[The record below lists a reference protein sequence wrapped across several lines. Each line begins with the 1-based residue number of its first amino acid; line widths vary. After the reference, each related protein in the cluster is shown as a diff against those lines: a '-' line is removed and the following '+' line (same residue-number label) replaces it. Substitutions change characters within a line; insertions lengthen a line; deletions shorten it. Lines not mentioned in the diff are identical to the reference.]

1 MPEVFTFLE
10 AQALQG
16 YRLYAT
22 QDVTDEHGRML
33 IPAGSLSVVIGLR
46 PTVCP
51 SVASRNLLLYQSLPI
66 SIPYRYALL
75 RRRKD
80 DTGVDTA
87 ARGIVA

>member
-33 IPAGSLSVVIGLR
+33 IPAGSLSVVIGL
-46 PTVCP
+46 
-51 SVASRNLLLYQSLPI
+51 SAW
-66 SIPYRYALL
+66 A
-75 RRRKD
+75 D
-80 DTGVDTA
+80 DCATIAVQYSGDPEGGWFPKVILVNKTTYNQYF
-87 ARGIVA
+87 RSMV